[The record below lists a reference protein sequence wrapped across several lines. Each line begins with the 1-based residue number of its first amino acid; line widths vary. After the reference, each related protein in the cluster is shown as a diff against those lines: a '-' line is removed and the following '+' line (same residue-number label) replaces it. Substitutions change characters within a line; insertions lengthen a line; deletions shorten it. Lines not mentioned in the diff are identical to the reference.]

1 LHILGIIPARGGS
14 KGIPGKNLASVGGRP
29 LIAHTFEAARASRT
43 LTRVVL
49 STDSEEIAELGR
61 AAGIEVPFL
70 RPPALAADATPM
82 LDVLRHAI
90 AALHPRPDVVVL
102 LQPTSPFRRAEH
114 IDAAV
119 SLLERSGAD
128 SVVSVVAVPHQFT
141 PGSLMR
147 LEGERLVSLTNDPVA
162 TRRQDKPVLYARN
175 GPAVLVTRVP
185 VLASARL
192 YGGDTRPYEMSRE
205 DSIDIDDAFDL
216 EMAEAL
222 FARRQRAHAC
232 EAPAS

>member
-192 YGGDTRPYEMSRE
+192 YGDDTRPYEMSRE

-222 FARRQRAHAC
+222 FARRQGAHAY